1 MKVVGEHKMIYDKR
15 KGSLL
20 NYIQLPL
27 HTITPYGTYLGT
39 GYDVNSLPTYILSS
53 TRVTAFP
60 VNELVFSNLSKN
72 AIIQDVVPTLEI
84 KNGMIGYN
92 YEISDVE
99 YKYGYI
105 TVASQRISITSQKIT
120 QNAAQFLLEKQLRAI
135 GNILEIFV
143 KQPLGQPQFDAL
155 VHYFY
160 YEGVSNIPNHNIIN
174 LINREK
180 WFDITDEIQTHIKR
194 KNGKV
199 DDRLAAL
206 RIETAK
212 MWSYVPGFS

>member
-1 MKVVGEHKMIYDKR
+1 MVGGQHKMIYDKR

-39 GYDVNSLPTYILSS
+39 GYDINDLPTYILSN
-53 TRVTAFP
+53 TRVTAFQ

-72 AIIQDVVPTLEI
+72 AITLDVIPTLEI
-84 KNGMIGYN
+84 KNGVIGYN
-92 YEISDVE
+92 YEIPDVE

-105 TVASQRISITSQKIT
+105 TVAQKRIDIEKQKIT
-120 QNAAQFLLEKQLRAI
+120 IGAAQFLLEKQLRAI
-135 GNILEIFV
+135 GNVLEKFV
-143 KQPLGQPQFDAL
+143 TQPLGQPQFDAL
-155 VHYFY
+155 IHYFY
-160 YEGVSNIPNHNIIN
+160 YEGVNNIKDHNVIN

-199 DDRLAAL
+199 DNRLAAL

-212 MWSYVPGFS
+212 IWSYVPGFS

>member
-1 MKVVGEHKMIYDKR
+1 MIYDKR

-39 GYDVNSLPTYILSS
+39 GYDINDLPTYILSN
-53 TRVTAFP
+53 TRVTAFQ

-72 AIIQDVVPTLEI
+72 AIILDVIPTLEI
-84 KNGMIGYN
+84 KNGVIGYN
-92 YEISDVE
+92 YEIPDVE

-105 TVASQRISITSQKIT
+105 TVAQKRIDIEKQKIT
-120 QNAAQFLLEKQLRAI
+120 IGAAQFLLEKQLRAI
-135 GNILEIFV
+135 GNVLEKFV
-143 KQPLGQPQFDAL
+143 TQPLGQPQFDAL
-155 VHYFY
+155 IHYFY
-160 YEGVSNIPNHNIIN
+160 YEGVNNIKDHNVIN

-199 DDRLAAL
+199 DGRLAAL

-212 MWSYVPGFS
+212 IWSYVPGFS